1 MKIIS
6 GIATLA
12 ILATSATGCNQA
24 EVVRQNLAQEADNFN
39 CYRRITVINCIK
51 GDVILQVEGR
61 CSITADTTDNQFEII
76 TEYENGRYNKQIIG
90 LSDKVTYMVEDLEV
104 KDVNEYHYYINFNPH
119 MWLPEI
125 PTYID

>member
-6 GIATLA
+6 GIATAA

-24 EVVRQNLAQEADNFN
+24 EVVRQNLAEEADNFN

-61 CSITADTTDNQFEII
+61 CSITADTTDNQLEII
-76 TEYENGRYNKQIIG
+76 TEYEKGQYNKQIIG
-90 LSDKVTYMVEDLEV
+90 LSDNVTYMVEDLEV

>member
-61 CSITADTTDNQFEII
+61 CSITADTTDNQLEII
-76 TEYENGRYNKQIIG
+76 TEYEKGRYNKQIIG
-90 LSDKVTYMVEDLEV
+90 LSDNVTYMVEDLEV

>member
-6 GIATLA
+6 GIVTAA

-24 EVVRQNLAQEADNFN
+24 EVVRQNLAEEADNFN

-61 CSITADTTDNQFEII
+61 CSITADTTDNQLEII
-76 TEYENGRYNKQIIG
+76 TEYEKGQYNKQIIG
-90 LSDKVTYMVEDLEV
+90 LSDNVTYMVEDLEV

>member
-6 GIATLA
+6 GMATAA

-24 EVVRQNLAQEADNFN
+24 EVVRQNLAEEADNFN

-61 CSITADTTDNQFEII
+61 CSITADTTDNQLEII
-76 TEYENGRYNKQIIG
+76 TEYEKWQYNKQI
-90 LSDKVTYMVEDLEV
+90 D
-104 KDVNEYHYYINFNPH
+104 INP
-119 MWLPEI
+119 
-125 PTYID
+125 